1 MKSLGDNRIMNP
13 PPPSLVSG
21 GLLNFC
27 LIFHSLVSS
36 VLLQPTK
43 CSNYF
48 EQQVGNINCLLFGVG
63 RAINI

>member
-1 MKSLGDNRIMNP
+1 MKSLGNNRIMNP
-13 PPPSLVSG
+13 PLVSG
-21 GLLNFC
+21 DLLNFC

-48 EQQVGNINCLLFGVG
+48 EQQVANINCFLFGVG